1 MEEKMNYEWIQNPMV
16 YQVNRMK
23 PYTMHKYYANKNET
37 NSSFIISL
45 NGQWKFS
52 YCTSLK
58 DVISKFY
65 KKDYDCS
72 SWDEI
77 KVPGHLQLQGY
88 GKPMYVNQV
97 YPWSGSEQIIP
108 GEIPE
113 YNPIGSYIL
122 DYDLSETNNQYDK
135 HICFHGVESA
145 FALWVNGEFIGY
157 SEDSF
162 TPSTFDLSDVMVI
175 GRNRIAVQV
184 YRFSSG
190 SWLEDQDFWRF
201 SGIFRDVELRLLP
214 QVHIQDLHVET
225 KLNDTYDKCQI
236 NINMILNHNI
246 NDTLFNI
253 FYL

>member
-122 DYDLSETNNQYDK
+122 DYDLSETNN
-135 HICFHGVESA
+135 
-145 FALWVNGEFIGY
+145 
-157 SEDSF
+157 
-162 TPSTFDLSDVMVI
+162 
-175 GRNRIAVQV
+175 
-184 YRFSSG
+184 
-190 SWLEDQDFWRF
+190 
-201 SGIFRDVELRLLP
+201 
-214 QVHIQDLHVET
+214 
-225 KLNDTYDKCQI
+225 
-236 NINMILNHNI
+236 
-246 NDTLFNI
+246 
-253 FYL
+253 